1 MFKFIEGESKPRVF
15 PWTGRN
21 QYIALCE
28 ANFISFGGGGTSYGL
43 LLDGTFS
50 RNSSATSPA
59 FQNEVLCTDA
69 AIFSEKGQAFDC
81 LGLEVWATA

>member
-1 MFKFIEGESKPRVF
+1 MLTPR
-15 PWTGRN
+15 
-21 QYIALCE
+21 
-28 ANFISFGGGGTSYGL
+28 GTSYGL

-59 FQNEVLCTDA
+59 FQNEVLCTDS

>member
-28 ANFISFGGGGTSYGL
+28 ANFISFGGG
-43 LLDGTFS
+43 
-50 RNSSATSPA
+50 
-59 FQNEVLCTDA
+59 
-69 AIFSEKGQAFDC
+69 
-81 LGLEVWATA
+81 